1 MVYTFANEVLAK
13 GTNGVD
19 WQGGSGSLHRGHN
32 VMYSFARALCRSRAT
47 VERKIA
53 MDFYHEY
60 KQKLVTPEAAVRVVK
75 SGDWVDYGFG
85 LGQPVLLDAALARR
99 KDELQDIKVRGTL
112 AVKPRQIVEVDQERA
127 VFTYSSWHFSGY
139 ERKLHDRGLCN
150 YIPLLYRNMPRFYRQ
165 NLQVDVAMV
174 AVAPMDKYGYFNF
187 SLTNSATKA
196 ILESAKIVILEI
208 NEKLPRAMGGRE
220 ECIHISEVDY
230 IVEGGTMELTELP
243 AAEPDE
249 VDRKVASLIVE
260 DIVDGATIQLGIGGM
275 PNAVGNLIAQSDVK
289 DLGMHTE
296 MLVDA
301 YLTLYEQG
309 KLTNKRKVLD
319 KGKGSWTFCLGSRKL
334 YDWVDVNPSLAAYP
348 VDYTN
353 DPAVIAQMDNFIS
366 VNNCVE
372 VDLYGQISAESAGVR
387 HISGTGGQL
396 DFVTGSYLSRGG
408 KSFICF
414 RSSANDKKSG
424 RNSSR
429 VVPTLPT
436 GGIVTDPRSQVHF
449 LVTEW
454 GKVNLAGCST
464 WERAEKI
471 ISIAHPD
478 FREDLIKEAEKMNI
492 WRRSNKV

>member
-1 MVYTFANEVLAK
+1 
-13 GTNGVD
+13 
-19 WQGGSGSLHRGHN
+19 
-32 VMYSFARALCRSRAT
+32 
-47 VERKIA
+47 
-53 MDFYHEY
+53 
-60 KQKLVTPEAAVRVVK
+60 
-75 SGDWVDYGFG
+75 
-85 LGQPVLLDAALARR
+85 
-99 KDELQDIKVRGTL
+99 
-112 AVKPRQIVEVDQERA
+112 
-127 VFTYSSWHFSGY
+127 
-139 ERKLHDRGLCN
+139 
-150 YIPLLYRNMPRFYRQ
+150 
-165 NLQVDVAMV
+165 
-174 AVAPMDKYGYFNF
+174 
-187 SLTNSATKA
+187 
-196 ILESAKIVILEI
+196 
-208 NEKLPRAMGGRE
+208 
-220 ECIHISEVDY
+220 
-230 IVEGGTMELTELP
+230 
-243 AAEPDE
+243 
-249 VDRKVASLIVE
+249 
-260 DIVDGATIQLGIGGM
+260 
-275 PNAVGNLIAQSDVK
+275 
-289 DLGMHTE
+289 MHTE

-319 KGKGSWTFCLGSRKL
+319 KGKGAWTFCLGSRKL

>member
-1 MVYTFANEVLAK
+1 
-13 GTNGVD
+13 
-19 WQGGSGSLHRGHN
+19 
-32 VMYSFARALCRSRAT
+32 
-47 VERKIA
+47 
-53 MDFYHEY
+53 MDFSHEY
-60 KQKLVTPEAAVRVVK
+60 RQKLVSAEAAVQVVK

-85 LGQPVLLDAALARR
+85 VTQPVLLDAALARR
-99 KDELQDIKVRGTL
+99 KEELQDIKVRGTL
-112 AVKPRQIVEVDQERA
+112 AVKPRQIVEVDQKRE
-127 VFTYSSWHFSGY
+127 VFTYSSWHFTGY

-150 YIPLLYRNMPRFYRQ
+150 YIPLLYRNKPRLYR
-165 NLQVDVAMV
+165 NELQVDVAMI
-174 AVAPMDKYGYFNF
+174 AVAPMDKHGYFNF

-196 ILESAKIVILEI
+196 ILDTAKIVIVEI
-208 NEKLPRAMGGRE
+208 NEKLPYAMGGRE
-220 ECIHISEVDY
+220 ECVHISEVDY
-230 IVEGGTMELTELP
+230 IVEGGTTELVELP
-243 AAEPDE
+243 ITESDE
-249 VDRKVASLIVE
+249 VDQKVASLIAE

-309 KLTNKRKVLD
+309 KLTNRRKALD
-319 KGKGSWTFCLGSRKL
+319 KGKGAWTFCLGSRKL
-334 YDWVDVNPSLAAYP
+334 YEWVDANPFLAAYP

-353 DPAVIAQMDNFIS
+353 DPAVIAQIDNFIS

-372 VDLYGQISAESAGVR
+372 VDLYGQICAESAGVR
-387 HISGTGGQL
+387 QISGTGGQL

-408 KSFICF
+408 KSFVCF
-414 RSSANDKKSG
+414 RSSAMDKKSG

-436 GGIVTDPRSQVHF
+436 GGIVTDPRTQVHF

-478 FREDLIKEAEKMNI
+478 FRDNLIKEAEKMNI